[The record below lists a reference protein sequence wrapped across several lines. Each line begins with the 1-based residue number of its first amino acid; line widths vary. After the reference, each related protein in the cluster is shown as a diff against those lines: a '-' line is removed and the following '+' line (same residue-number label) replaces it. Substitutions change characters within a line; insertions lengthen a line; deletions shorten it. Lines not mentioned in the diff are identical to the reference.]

1 MPSMQTLLPHIA
13 KGILYITGK
22 FDECFNLA
30 IWQIILKIAKFK
42 MTKLKGAII
51 TSHEFKITILRKQ
64 MKGRSYHI
72 LNLPHYCKT
81 EKFGGCFN
89 LANFIETEILNRQ
102 IKVFQ
107 WTRVS
112 LLYYSHA

>member
-13 KGILYITGK
+13 KGILRK

-30 IWQIILKIAKFK
+30 IWQIILKIAESI
-42 MTKLKGAII
+42 KGAMI
-51 TSHEFKITILRKQ
+51 TSHELKITILRKQ

-72 LNLPHYCKT
+72 LNLPHYCRT

-89 LANFIETEILNRQ
+89 LANFT
-102 IKVFQ
+102 KF
-107 WTRVS
+107 
-112 LLYYSHA
+112 